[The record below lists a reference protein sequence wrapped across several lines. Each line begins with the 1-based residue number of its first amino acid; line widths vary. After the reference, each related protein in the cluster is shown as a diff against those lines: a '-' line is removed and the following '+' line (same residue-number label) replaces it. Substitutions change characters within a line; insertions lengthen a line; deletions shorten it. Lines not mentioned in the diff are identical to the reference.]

1 MAASD
6 VTLRMILTGDDRSA
20 SRALKGVGSEAGKTG
35 GKMSK
40 FAGMGKVAMLGIA
53 GALIGVGIAAGKFG
67 ADSVKAYADAE
78 KSQAKLEDAYKR
90 FPKVSDVN
98 IESLRK
104 YNQEL
109 QRKTGADADDVAAS
123 QANLAMFGLTGKQI
137 KATTPLLV
145 DYANKTGKSMP
156 DAAKT
161 MGKALLGN
169 TKALKDMGISY
180 KSTGDPAKDYANIM
194 GLLKDKVGGY
204 TASLP
209 EAETKSKILAASFG
223 DLQEKVGA
231 KLQPALIALTDAGI
245 GMLDWLDQNPE
256 VAAGASAAFEL
267 LGGALSGL
275 WDIIRAYVLP
285 GLAFLVRGFAMTLD
299 GIETMLYAL
308 GQIPGFEWATTAA
321 GKLQKMKEGVLAVAD
336 GMEELG
342 KEKPKPTVDVKGAA
356 EAKVKVAKLD
366 TQIKSLK
373 GKMVEAKA
381 KGDTKEVERLRG
393 RINAL
398 RGKKVD
404 INAHVSKSGVS
415 TIKLKDIGAG
425 GLKISAYRSGGR
437 PPVGQIAQF
446 HKDEFWVPDVAG
458 TVISQNRSRSMIGAG
473 PGSMGSAG
481 MSVGGNTYNSFTF
494 NGILTEAEAGRV
506 FESAMNKTSRARGG
520 RGFRLP

>member
-1 MAASD
+1 
-6 VTLRMILTGDDRSA
+6 
-20 SRALKGVGSEAGKTG
+20 LKGVGNEAGRTG

-40 FAGMGKVAMLGIA
+40 FGGLGKAALIGVA
-53 GALIGVGIAAGKFG
+53 GALIGAGIAAAKFG
-67 ADSVKAYADAE
+67 ADSLAAYADAD
-78 KSQAKLEDAYKR
+78 KSQKKLEDAYKR
-90 FPKVSDVN
+90 FPKVNDVN

-104 YNQEL
+104 YNQAL

-123 QANLAMFGLTGKQI
+123 QATLAMFGLTGRQI
-137 KATTPLLV
+137 KATTPLMV

-169 TKALKDMGISY
+169 TRALKDMGISY

-204 TASLP
+204 TDSLP
-209 EAETKSKILAASFG
+209 EAEKKSKILAASFG
-223 DLQEKVGA
+223 DLQENVGA
-231 KLQPALIALTDAGI
+231 KLQPAMIALTDAGI
-245 GMLDWLDQNPE
+245 GMLDWLDKNPAVTE
-256 VAAGASAAFEL
+256 AASAAFDL
-267 LGGALSGL
+267 LGGAFTGL
-275 WDIIRAYVLP
+275 WDIIKAYVLP
-285 GLAFLVRGFAMTLD
+285 GLAFMVRGFAMTLD

-308 GQIPGFEWATTAA
+308 GQIPGFEWTTTATR
-321 GKLQKMKEGVLAVAD
+321 KLQKMKEGVVAVAD
-336 GMEELG
+336 GLDDLS
-342 KEKPKPTVDVKGAA
+342 KAKPKPSVDVKGAA
-356 EAKVKVAKLD
+356 EAKAKVAKLD
-366 TQIKSLK
+366 AQIKGLK

-381 KGDTKEVERLRG
+381 KGDTKEVERLRDK
-393 RINAL
+393 INAL

-404 INAHVSKSGVS
+404 INAHVAKTGVS

-437 PPVGQIAQF
+437 PRVGEIAQF
-446 HKDEFWVPDVAG
+446 HQDEIWVPDTAG
-458 TVISQNRSRSMIGAG
+458 TVISQRRSRSLMGAG

-481 MSVGGNTYNSFTF
+481 MASGGNTYNNFTF
-494 NGILTEAEAGRV
+494 NGVLTEAEAGRV